1 MKPIMTFFENVLY
14 KITKKYFT
22 FKNRLIKYDCQQ
34 SKVYYIK
41 MAGKITNLNLVS
53 FTDYFLEIKVI
64 TKNSLTTVFL
74 NEYYALK
81 TQLQREKNVWGKCIH
96 YVA

>member
-1 MKPIMTFFENVLY
+1 
-14 KITKKYFT
+14 
-22 FKNRLIKYDCQQ
+22 
-34 SKVYYIK
+34 
-41 MAGKITNLNLVS
+41 MAGKITNLNLVR
-53 FTDYFLEIKVI
+53 FTDYFLEIKAFISTKVI

>member
-14 KITKKYFT
+14 KISKKYFT

-41 MAGKITNLNLVS
+41 MAGKNSKFQFGEMYVQTIFRNIVTNLVNMKVF
-53 FTDYFLEIKVI
+53 FT
-64 TKNSLTTVFL
+64 
-74 NEYYALK
+74 
-81 TQLQREKNVWGKCIH
+81 
-96 YVA
+96 